1 MNLRR
6 APSVLLLVLQAP
18 IVAAF
23 AWSYSSLSPESQR
36 QVRRL
41 VVAKSQNI
49 ELPLER
55 DQALQ
60 ISPLYDDPQLVSDGQ
75 LAAVLSQI
83 VPHFPP
89 KKMKP
94 NHVEHALRTWHVDA
108 KFQDPDALSGES
120 MRDFLID
127 HSRFLAS

>member
-6 APSVLLLVLQAP
+6 APSVLLLVLQVP

-60 ISPLYDDPQLVSDGQ
+60 ISPLYDDPQLVSDEQ

-83 VPHFPP
+83 VPHFLP
-89 KKMKP
+89 
-94 NHVEHALRTWHVDA
+94 R
-108 KFQDPDALSGES
+108 
-120 MRDFLID
+120 R
-127 HSRFLAS
+127 